1 MPEHIGGV
9 CDPIP
14 VRKSRYVEIVPH
26 LIAPDDQVALDP
38 QGFVW
43 RRHPEHVPGWQ
54 AHLNYFQWPFP
65 DELPDAGLD
74 IAQLAQDDLAGGHP
88 VRHPSIRRF
97 DRVENGIKSVTQIFE
112 HVIVVE
118 RRTVVGPGC
127 RSRTADEHGIRDRC
141 HPVGTAWGG
150 PRQRPL

>member
-1 MPEHIGGV
+1 MPLIMRGLTDLFPRGTSCAAYPVDAALPRVSRVREVPVFIGGV

-14 VRKSRYVEIVPH
+14 ARKSRYVEIVPH
-26 LIAPDDQVALDP
+26 LIAPDDQVSLDP

-74 IAQLAQDDLAGGHP
+74 IAPA
-88 VRHPSIRRF
+88 R
-97 DRVENGIKSVTQIFE
+97 
-112 HVIVVE
+112 
-118 RRTVVGPGC
+118 PG
-127 RSRTADEHGIRDRC
+127 
-141 HPVGTAWGG
+141 
-150 PRQRPL
+150 